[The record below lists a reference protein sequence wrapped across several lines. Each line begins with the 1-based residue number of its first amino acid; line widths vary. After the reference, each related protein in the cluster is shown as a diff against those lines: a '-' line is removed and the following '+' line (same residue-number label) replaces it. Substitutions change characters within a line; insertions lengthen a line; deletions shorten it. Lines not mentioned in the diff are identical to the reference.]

1 MICKIEI
8 LFFKTHQEPA
18 KTVPSI
24 GTILAVTQ
32 YSGKFGLVH
41 IAKPVT

>member
-8 LFFKTHQEPA
+8 LFKAHQESA
-18 KTVPSI
+18 KTVPRI

-32 YSGKFGLVH
+32 NSGKFGLVH
-41 IAKPVT
+41 IVKPVT